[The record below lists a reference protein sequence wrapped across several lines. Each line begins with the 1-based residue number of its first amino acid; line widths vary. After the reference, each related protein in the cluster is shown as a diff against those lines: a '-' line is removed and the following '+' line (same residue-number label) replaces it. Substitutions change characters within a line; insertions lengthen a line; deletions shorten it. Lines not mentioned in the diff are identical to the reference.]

1 MNTNTHLLE
10 IGRRILDIIES
21 HYFSCF
27 DNEQEATEIRR
38 KMIVQFKDG
47 TPLLQKNEPGTCF
60 FVIIQGNVI
69 ASNDHGKILAY
80 LTPGSV
86 IGEISF
92 LSGLPRTCNVI
103 AQGDVIAMKLDR
115 ETMEQLDLFL
125 QIEIQEQLIQ
135 VLVHR
140 FIEKDTAQF
149 WM

>member
-1 MNTNTHLLE
+1 MKTHSRLPEPGKRIIDILE
-10 IGRRILDIIES
+10 S
-21 HYFSCF
+21 QHFSCF
-27 DNEQEATEIRR
+27 DTKQEATEIRR
-38 KMIVQFKDG
+38 KMMVQFKDG
-47 TPLLQKNEPGTCF
+47 TPLLQKNEAGNCF
-60 FVIIQGNVI
+60 FVIIQGSVI
-69 ASNDHGKILAY
+69 AVNDHGKILAC
-80 LTPGSV
+80 LTSGAV

-103 AQGDVIAMKLDR
+103 AQGDVMALKLDR
-115 ETMEQLDLFL
+115 ENMEQLDLFL